1 MNNIPIS
8 NKIPEVDIAIKA
20 AQEAGNAILE
30 IYQKDYKT
38 FTKTDDSPVTDADLK
53 SNKIINKIPEL
64 DIAIKAAQE
73 ASNTILEIYQ
83 KGYNTFTKTDDSPVT
98 DADLKSNKIIKE
110 ILSITKH
117 SILSEEDIDDQNR
130 LSKDTIWII
139 DPLDG
144 TSDFID
150 KTGEFTVM
158 IALVQNKKPILGVIS
173 WPTEKTLFVA
183 QKNCGAF
190 RYSNDKWDKISVTK
204 IDEMSKCR
212 TVGSRHHLS
221 DKEKEFI
228 EKIGIE
234 DFTSI
239 GSSLKVGKI
248 SSGQAEAYITTTNK
262 MKEWD
267 TAASY
272 CIILEAGGKMTDML
286 GNDLKYNN
294 KNVHH
299 QNGILVTNGLIHEKI
314 LQEFKKLE

>member
-1 MNNIPIS
+1 MNDIPIS
-8 NKIPEVDIAIKA
+8 NKIPELDIAVKA
-20 AQEAGNAILE
+20 AQEASNIILE
-30 IYQKDYKT
+30 IYQKDYNT
-38 FTKTDDSPVTDADLK
+38 FTKKDDSPVTDADLQ
-53 SNKIINKIPEL
+53 SNKIINKIL
-64 DIAIKAAQE
+64 SD
-73 ASNTILEIYQ
+73 
-83 KGYNTFTKTDDSPVT
+83 TKY
-98 DADLKSNKIIKE
+98 
-110 ILSITKH
+110 
-117 SILSEEDIDDQNR
+117 SILSEEDTDDQSR
-130 LSKDTIWII
+130 LSKDMIWIV

-158 IALVQNKKPILGVIS
+158 IALIQNRKPILGVIA

-204 IDEMSKCR
+204 INELPKCR

-221 DKEKEFI
+221 NKEKDFI
-228 EKIGIE
+228 QKIGIE
-234 DFTSI
+234 DFSSI

-248 SSGQAEAYITTTNK
+248 SSGEAEVYITTTNK

-272 CIILEAGGKMTDML
+272 CIISEAGGKMTDML
-286 GNDLKYNN
+286 GNELTYNN
-294 KNVHH
+294 KNVYHE
-299 QNGILVTNGLIHEKI
+299 NGILVTNGLIHDRI

>member
-8 NKIPEVDIAIKA
+8 
-20 AQEAGNAILE
+20 
-30 IYQKDYKT
+30 
-38 FTKTDDSPVTDADLK
+38 
-53 SNKIINKIPEL
+53 NKIPEL

-73 ASNTILEIYQ
+73 ASNAILEIYQ

-130 LSKDTIWII
+130 LSKDIIWII

-221 DKEKEFI
+221 DKEKKFI
-228 EKIGIE
+228 KKIGIE

-248 SSGQAEAYITTTNK
+248 SSGEAEAYITTTNK

-272 CIILEAGGKMTDML
+272 CIISEAGGKMTDML
-286 GNDLKYNN
+286 GNDLTYNN
-294 KNVHH
+294 KNVYH
-299 QNGILVTNGLIHEKI
+299 QNGILVTNGLIHNKI
-314 LQEFKKLE
+314 VKEFKKLE